1 MGQGGTE
8 KETGGGGEGNEF
20 DIFMSFLQCRS
31 SGNCHFPN
39 IY

>member
-1 MGQGGTE
+1 LGQGGTE
-8 KETGGGGEGNEF
+8 KEMGGGEEGNEF
-20 DIFMSFLQCRS
+20 NIFMSSLQFRS